1 MAQLPE
7 PSRVLIVEDDGIIAL
22 DLEHTLRDLGLEPCG
37 VATSADQALR
47 LAASAAP
54 HVVLMDIRIEGER
67 DGIDAAALLGERFDI
82 PVVFLTSHS
91 DEATLARALRTSPY
105 GYLVKPVNAPELLTT
120 LEVARHRCRLER
132 ELRARQRWFSTT
144 VSSIGDGV
152 VTSSPDGH
160 VTYVN
165 RAAELVLGAAREELT
180 GRPVED
186 VVRFDGA
193 RHETDRALAGETIRA
208 GVRRLVRPDGSPR
221 LVSDVISPVRDGED
235 VLGTV
240 TVLRDLTEEEALRKR
255 IELADRMTS
264 LATLAAGV
272 AHEVN
277 NPLTVI
283 LGSLEELQAHLGAGE
298 VPRDLVAEVL
308 EDMRLAGVKVAS
320 IIADLR
326 DFSAPSRSQAD
337 GQVADVA
344 RVVRWAHRAAAREVR
359 PRATV
364 RIDVPTGL
372 RVRMEET
379 RLGQV
384 LVNLLV
390 NAAQAFR
397 DGAPTTHAIEVRAED
412 LGDDVSV
419 TVTDNGP
426 GMSEHV
432 ASMVFEPFFS
442 TKEGEGMG
450 IGLAICHG
458 LVQAAGGELTVA
470 SELGAGSTFTV
481 RLAKDVPAHDE
492 VPPVED
498 RRLRVLIVDDDDLTL
513 RFLSRCLSKHEV
525 TACGSADEALERLER
540 GEAFDAILVDVYMP
554 QTNGTQLYGTLV
566 ARFPAMAQRTALIT
580 AGPAAPEDHVTL
592 REMGSLVLFKPFAI
606 DEVQQLVA
614 KLSGSR

>member
-22 DLEHTLRDLGLEPCG
+22 DLEQTLRDLGLEPCG

-47 LAASAAP
+47 LAASSAP
-54 HVVLMDIRIEGER
+54 DVVLMDIRIQGDR
-67 DGIDAAALLGERFDI
+67 DGIDAAALLGERYDI

-91 DEATLARALRTSPY
+91 DEATLARALQTSPY
-105 GYLVKPVNAPELLTT
+105 GYLVKPVSAPELLTT
-120 LEVARHRCRLER
+120 LKVARHRSRLER

-165 RAAELVLGAAREELT
+165 RAAEMVLGAASEELT

-186 VVRFDGA
+186 VVRFAHGGEA
-193 RHETDRALAGETIRA
+193 TERALAGETIRS
-208 GVRRLVRPDGSPR
+208 GLRRLVRPDGSPR
-221 LVSDVISPVRDGED
+221 LVSDVLSPVHDGEE

-255 IELADRMTS
+255 VELADRMTS

-283 LGSLEELQAHLGAGE
+283 LGSLEELEEQVGAGE
-298 VPRDLVAEVL
+298 VRGGPLAELL
-308 EDMRLAGVKVAS
+308 EDMRLAGAKVAS

-326 DFSAPSRSQAD
+326 DFSAPSRSHAS
-337 GQVADVA
+337 GHEADVS
-344 RVVRWAHRAAAREVR
+344 RVVRWAHRAAAKEVR
-359 PRATV
+359 ARASV
-364 RIDVPTGL
+364 RAEVPTGL

-384 LVNLLV
+384 VVNLLV
-390 NAAQAFR
+390 NAAQAFK
-397 DGAPTTHAIEVRAED
+397 DEDPTTNAIEVGAEE
-412 LGDDVSV
+412 LGDDVWI

-426 GMSEHV
+426 GMSEQT
-432 ASMVFEPFFS
+432 AAMVFEPFFS

-458 LVQAAGGELTVA
+458 LVQAAGGELSVA
-470 SELGAGSTFTV
+470 TEPGVGSTFTV
-481 RLAKDVPAHDE
+481 RLRKVASTPADG
-492 VPPVED
+492 PPVAD
-498 RRLRVLIVDDDDLTL
+498 RRLRVLIVDDDELTI
-513 RFLSRCLSKHEV
+513 RFLSRCLSTHEV
-525 TACGSADEALERLER
+525 TACGSASEALGLLER
-540 GEAFDAILVDVYMP
+540 GEVFDAILVDVYMP
-554 QTNGTQLYGTLV
+554 QTNGTQLHGTLA
-566 ARFPAMAQRTALIT
+566 ARYPTMAQRTALIT
-580 AGPAAPEDHVTL
+580 AGPAAPEDHAVL
-592 REMGSLVLFKPFAI
+592 QEMGALVLFKPFAI
-606 DEVQQLVA
+606 DEVQQLVL
-614 KLSGSR
+614 KLAGG